1 MLFTLVI
8 GSIILILI
16 ALLFTPIV
24 VCLDTDKK
32 LYYIQL
38 KGLFIIYLEANKT
51 EILRIKVHTL
61 FRNFYFYPLQ
71 EKEHQKKKIKW
82 IKSKRNWNIPL
93 TAVIRLLK
101 SFKLKR
107 FSLDIDTSDCITNA
121 KLYPLFA
128 LLNYKYGGFN
138 INFDGR
144 TKLLLY
150 LENRPIRILA
160 SFINFK
166 T

>member
-1 MLFTLVI
+1 M
-8 GSIILILI
+8 LI
-16 ALLFTPIV
+16 ALLFAPIL
-24 VCLDTDKK
+24 VCLDTDKE
-32 LYYIQL
+32 LYSIQF
-38 KGLFIIYLEANKT
+38 KGFFKMYLEANKT
-51 EILRIKVHTL
+51 EVLRIKLQTL
-61 FRNFYFYPLQ
+61 FRNFYFYPLR
-71 EKEHQKKKIKW
+71 EKEHQKKKIMR
-82 IKSKRNWNIPL
+82 IKSKRKWSIPL
-93 TAVIRLLK
+93 STAIRLLK

-107 FSLDIDTSDCITNA
+107 FNLDIDTSNCITNA

-144 TKLLLY
+144 NKLLLY
-150 LENRPIRILA
+150 LENRPIRILT

>member
-16 ALLFTPIV
+16 ALLFAPIV

-71 EKEHQKKKIKW
+71 EKEHQKK
-82 IKSKRNWNIPL
+82 R
-93 TAVIRLLK
+93 
-101 SFKLKR
+101 
-107 FSLDIDTSDCITNA
+107 
-121 KLYPLFA
+121 
-128 LLNYKYGGFN
+128 
-138 INFDGR
+138 
-144 TKLLLY
+144 
-150 LENRPIRILA
+150 
-160 SFINFK
+160 
-166 T
+166 